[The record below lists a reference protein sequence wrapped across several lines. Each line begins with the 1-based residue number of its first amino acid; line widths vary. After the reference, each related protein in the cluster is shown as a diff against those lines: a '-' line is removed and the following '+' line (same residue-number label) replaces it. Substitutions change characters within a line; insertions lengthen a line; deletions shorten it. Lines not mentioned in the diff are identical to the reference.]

1 MLFFSFFIHKVYFF
15 KSYQNLEHNR
25 NFKTNFLIQLY
36 FKQQEFIT
44 KLKKKTSKTN
54 ASKQATDCFL
64 VDSINF

>member
-44 KLKKKTSKTN
+44 KLKKN
-54 ASKQATDCFL
+54 
-64 VDSINF
+64 I